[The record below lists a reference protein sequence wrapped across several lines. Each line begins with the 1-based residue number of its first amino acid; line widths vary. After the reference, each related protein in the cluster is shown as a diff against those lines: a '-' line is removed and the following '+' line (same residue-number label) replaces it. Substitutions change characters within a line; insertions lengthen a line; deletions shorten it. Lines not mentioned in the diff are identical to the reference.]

1 MGRRARRS
9 LLRYL
14 CSQETIQ
21 LESTFVEKREDGYVG
36 RRAGRPTSPEQTVV
50 ANLWQTPA
58 YSPPPII
65 RLDLVSSSRG
75 APRSFV
81 WLEPVRPLSLVYL
94 CHFPWLPWLESGVE
108 LALTIHNR
116 DTIGLRTRCDI
127 EERAGYVK
135 LQAFGEA
142 FVLKPDAIHIFLVY
156 TRNPDA
162 ARTSAVYNHPEFRK
176 RKRQLLR
183 HSPAHPHPPPSSPI
197 ACAARPAP
205 LCLIPHPTPNSTQTL
220 SSGGSQPRALED
232 EDAAAVLRE
241 REKERQQIRDVKRGA
256 HSAAELLTL
265 HEFGLGTTTEYDF
278 AEEPGSPPS
287 AYSGGTAR
295 PRPRTRPERHFS
307 ASTPP
312 SSSSSNSHSHSG
324 HGYAATLQ
332 LQRTAPWLASATTAA
347 ALRPPEPLRDSAAN
361 KSSPSN
367 NSKSRSSSGG
377 DKEREKAG
385 SENLAPSAIG
395 VAGASVSN
403 ANLWSSS
410 VLTSSSHI
418 AVHGHGVHHS
428 PATSDASTS
437 SVDSGSG
444 SGGYRQN
451 SYARNLS
458 SHASS
463 HITGLLP
470 PFSFRRS
477 PFPLHLRLRAAS
489 MSGINIHGTV
499 AHHYSRRWRGI
510 TFAGRVR
517 ANRAVRISGSRRNF
531 LRGFGLRLTPPG
543 RVAGTP
549 GKHLQLV
556 ASALSRNWVVGSAAS
571 GGPRVDDTEL
581 TGRQP
586 MTGGLS
592 PSVKTSTEYAHTV
605 TCMRFRCGWHF
616 GVAGRRRVRRGFI
629 R

>member
-1 MGRRARRS
+1 M
-9 LLRYL
+9 
-14 CSQETIQ
+14 
-21 LESTFVEKREDGYVG
+21 
-36 RRAGRPTSPEQTVV
+36 
-50 ANLWQTPA
+50 NL
-58 YSPPPII
+58 
-65 RLDLVSSSRG
+65 
-75 APRSFV
+75 
-81 WLEPVRPLSLVYL
+81 
-94 CHFPWLPWLESGVE
+94 
-108 LALTIHNR
+108 
-116 DTIGLRTRCDI
+116 
-127 EERAGYVK
+127 GYVK

-162 ARTSAVYNHPEFRK
+162 ARTSAVPPTSPTVFSNR
-176 RKRQLLR
+176 LR
-183 HSPAHPHPPPSSPI
+183 SA
-197 ACAARPAP
+197 
-205 LCLIPHPTPNSTQTL
+205 TTL

-332 LQRTAPWLASATTAA
+332 LQRTAPWLGTDGPLAARLTSATTAA

-361 KSSPSN
+361 KSSPFN

-444 SGGYRQN
+444 SGGYRRE
-451 SYARNLS
+451 YPFFHLVLY
-458 SHASS
+458 
-463 HITGLLP
+463 LLRERETCSRCAELVYFGCAP
-470 PFSFRRS
+470 RVTSFRAE
-477 PFPLHLRLRAAS
+477 RL
-489 MSGINIHGTV
+489 
-499 AHHYSRRWRGI
+499 
-510 TFAGRVR
+510 
-517 ANRAVRISGSRRNF
+517 
-531 LRGFGLRLTPPG
+531 
-543 RVAGTP
+543 
-549 GKHLQLV
+549 
-556 ASALSRNWVVGSAAS
+556 
-571 GGPRVDDTEL
+571 
-581 TGRQP
+581 
-586 MTGGLS
+586 
-592 PSVKTSTEYAHTV
+592 
-605 TCMRFRCGWHF
+605 
-616 GVAGRRRVRRGFI
+616 
-629 R
+629 